1 MNIFRRW
8 MKTLRMVLVRRR
20 QARAEREAFQLI
32 LARGD
37 DHLLRD
43 IGLTLHEAKSIDPS
57 RLGKGRCDTGNGRR
71 D

>member
-8 MKTLRMVLVRRR
+8 MKMLRMAVARRR

-43 IGLTLHEAKSIDPS
+43 IGLTLHEAQSIDPS
-57 RLGKGRCDTGNGRR
+57 RLGKGRNDPGNGWR